1 MADANLQAKKIVG
14 DSTEFDLGVGT
25 AISLKKTPF
34 PDDIVI
40 ERRAAQDYGKGVA
53 SVQAR
58 EASIKSELERLG
70 FSFDQ
75 QDTVDVLIRQ
85 LATLQ
90 CVSFFERTYRIIF
103 GSQLSA
109 LDFLNTS
116 GPVPMSIVEAYF
128 YDTAQTLEQT
138 FYSDFPFAQWLSFL
152 LDNFLIAQENDV
164 IGISVGGRDFLVWMV
179 NAGLTHSKPH

>member
-1 MADANLQAKKIVG
+1 MTDANLQAKRTVG

-25 AISLKKTPF
+25 AISVNKAPVS
-34 PDDIVI
+34 DNIAI
-40 ERRAAQDYGKGVA
+40 ERRAAEDYGKGVA

-58 EASIKSELERLG
+58 EESIKSELKRPG
-70 FSFDQ
+70 FGFDQ
-75 QDTVDVLIRQ
+75 QDTIDVLIRQ

-90 CVSFFERTYRIIF
+90 CISFFERTYRIIF

-116 GPVPMSIVEAYF
+116 GPVPTNIVEVCF
-128 YDTAQTLEQT
+128 YDTAQNLEPA

-152 LDNFLIAQENDV
+152 LSNYLIA
-164 IGISVGGRDFLVWMV
+164 
-179 NAGLTHSKPH
+179 